1 MPQEQK
7 GYELTLP
14 SDTEIL
20 VTKTFDAP
28 ASLVWKL
35 YTDAEFIKQWW
46 GWEGSVTNIEKLD
59 VRVGGEWRYSD
70 ANTQGNTFYGVYKE
84 VNEPTKL
91 VYTFTWEG
99 MPDKVMTESI
109 TLEERDG
116 KTFMTDLS
124 VFASKEDRDG
134 MIATGMEEGMAV
146 GFKRMDAALAKAQQ

>member
-1 MPQEQK
+1 MKDNQK
-7 GYELTLP
+7 DYELTLP

-28 ASLVWKL
+28 ANLVWKL
-35 YTDAEFIKQWW
+35 YTDPEMIKQWW
-46 GWEGSVTNIEKLD
+46 GWEDSVVVIEKLD

-70 ANTQGNTFYGVYKE
+70 PNAKENTFHGVYKE

-91 VYTFTWEG
+91 VYTFIWEG
-99 MPDKVMTESI
+99 APNKEMTES
-109 TLEERDG
+109 LMFEERDG

-124 VFASKEDRDG
+124 TFASKEDRDG

-146 GFKRMDAALAKAQQ
+146 GFKRMDTALAKAQQ